1 MGCCLAKEENKNI
14 IADSNINLEDG
25 TKKQDNNNKVS
36 VETVFLFFNQNVQA
50 PKETPQLE
58 EHSIVKDS
66 SSFKNG
72 KKKKKTAKGGGK
84 IIIRNRINYG

>member
-36 VETVFLFFNQNVQA
+36 VETVFLFFN
-50 PKETPQLE
+50 
-58 EHSIVKDS
+58 
-66 SSFKNG
+66 
-72 KKKKKTAKGGGK
+72 
-84 IIIRNRINYG
+84 